1 MVIRGEVDNQTL
13 LNIYD
18 TCNRIFDKSDCFYT
32 EQELENLKQ
41 DKKNIFIGDKK
52 NGNWRKKHWH

>member
-1 MVIRGEVDNQTL
+1 MVIRGKVDNQTL

-32 EQELENLKQ
+32 EQELEEKKQ
-41 DKKNIFIGDKK
+41 EKGNIFIGKENN
-52 NGNWRKKHWH
+52 NGKQFGNL

>member
-41 DKKNIFIGDKK
+41 DKKNIFIKGDKK
-52 NGNWRKKHWH
+52 NGN

>member
-1 MVIRGEVDNQTL
+1 MVIRGKVDKQTL

-32 EQELENLKQ
+32 KQELEKMKQ
-41 DKKNIFIGDKK
+41 EQKNNFIGVIE
-52 NGNWRKKHWH
+52 NGN

>member
-1 MVIRGEVDNQTL
+1 MIIRGVMSKEKL

-32 EQELENLKQ
+32 EQELEKKKQ
-41 DKKNIFIGDKK
+41 EKQNIFIKR
-52 NGNWRKKHWH
+52 N

>member
-18 TCNRIFDKSDCFYT
+18 TCNRIFDKSDLFYT
-32 EQELENLKQ
+32 KQELEKKKQ
-41 DKKNIFIGDKK
+41 ENGNIFINKEK
-52 NGNWRKKHWH
+52 NYGN

>member
-1 MVIRGEVDNQTL
+1 MLKMVIRGELDNQTL

-32 EQELENLKQ
+32 EQELEKKKQ
-41 DKKNIFIGDKK
+41 EKGNIFIEREKK
-52 NGNWRKKHWH
+52 